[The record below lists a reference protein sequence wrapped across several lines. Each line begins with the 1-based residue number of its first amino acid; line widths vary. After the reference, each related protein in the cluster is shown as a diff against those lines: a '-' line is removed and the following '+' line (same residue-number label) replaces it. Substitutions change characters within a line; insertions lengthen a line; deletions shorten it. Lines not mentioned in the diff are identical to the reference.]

1 MRRTTACVLL
11 LAATTPT
18 LAQTSSAE
26 IVFDIDNDTLLPGQ
40 STTVTLWAAW
50 PEHEFAMGYVSTSL
64 ETSVGSTGWSGL
76 ELVAPMDGP
85 GTTKGV
91 LSTIGIDGIVAGQL
105 NYCPAAPFCP
115 TMDNPIAFWQA
126 TYTAPADVG
135 AAFDVDL
142 LTRTTRF
149 DVYFAD
155 RVLETH
161 SYLHELV
168 EGEATI
174 RVIPAPASI
183 AVLSGLLVFAR
194 RRRESRT

>member
-1 MRRTTACVLL
+1 MR
-11 LAATTPT
+11 AATILFFALTARA
-18 LAQTSSAE
+18 LAQTPSSA
-26 IVFDIDNDTLLPGQ
+26 IIIDIDDDTLLPGQ

-91 LSTIGIDGIVAGQL
+91 LSAIGIDGIVAGQF

-126 TYTAPADVG
+126 SYTAPADVG

-161 SYLHELV
+161 SYLDGLV
-168 EGEATI
+168 EGQATI

-183 AVLSGLLVFAR
+183 AVLGGLPVFAR